1 MGPCYRETCARN
13 LRLHL
18 QPLDDVPLQAITPT
32 VVREWYAAAVARHLE
47 RMSMGDFYGI
57 EPGTIPGFA
66 EAGGGKFIGVEG
78 LPDRTVT
85 NMVAFMKRLH
95 RMYEDDPLA
104 FEVCVRH
111 VASAIEDQRRGEGK
125 ADPRDTA
132 S

>member
-1 MGPCYRETCARN
+1 
-13 LRLHL
+13 
-18 QPLDDVPLQAITPT
+18 
-32 VVREWYAAAVARHLE
+32 
-47 RMSMGDFYGI
+47 MGDFYGI

-66 EAGGGKFIGVEG
+66 ETGAGKFIGVGG

-85 NMVAFMKRLH
+85 HMVAVMEKLR
-95 RMYEDDPLA
+95 RMHDDDPLA

-111 VASAIEDQRRGEGK
+111 VASAIEDQRRSEGR

>member
-1 MGPCYRETCARN
+1 MRPVYGDLGLGTAAQARGSFGED
-13 LRLHL
+13 R
-18 QPLDDVPLQAITPT
+18 
-32 VVREWYAAAVARHLE
+32 AVARHLE

-111 VASAIEDQRRGEGK
+111 VASAIEDQRRSEGK

>member
-1 MGPCYRETCARN
+1 VISRLGTAAQPCGSFSEDR
-13 LRLHL
+13 
-18 QPLDDVPLQAITPT
+18 
-32 VVREWYAAAVARHLE
+32 AVARYLE

-78 LPDRTVT
+78 LPSRTVT
-85 NMVAFMKRLH
+85 NMAAFMKKLR
-95 RMYEDDPLA
+95 RMHEDDPLA

-111 VASAIEDQRRGEGK
+111 VASAIEDQRRSEGK
-125 ADPRDTA
+125 ADPRDSA

>member
-1 MGPCYRETCARN
+1 MWEA
-13 LRLHL
+13 LR
-18 QPLDDVPLQAITPT
+18 TPIDPAQVYGDWDLAT
-32 VVREWYAAAVARHLE
+32 AQSRGSFGEDRGVARHLE

-78 LPDRTVT
+78 LPSRTVT
-85 NMVAFMKRLH
+85 NMVAFMEKLY
-95 RMYEDDPLA
+95 RMYEDDSLA

-111 VASAIEDQRRGEGK
+111 VASAIEDQRRSEGR
-125 ADPRDTA
+125 ADPRNAA